1 MRPGYRRAFPWYRAS
16 TLSPSR
22 KLDRHTTGGG
32 GAAAADDD
40 DAAAAASAAAVPE
53 AVLATNE
60 FLRLGF
66 VYHV

>member
-1 MRPGYRRAFPWYRAS
+1 MRPGYRRASPWYRTS
-16 TLSPSR
+16 TLALIL

-32 GAAAADDD
+32 AAAANDD

-53 AVLATNE
+53 AVLGTNQ